1 MGTLAAFG
9 WPGKRGEQ
17 VQSKTDTPIPA
28 ECFARNGGLTGAIG
42 RIVYPVTEQ
51 LPQPRL
57 ISPPMQTNQMT
68 LPRGMG
74 ALHDPTLN
82 KGTAFTESERD
93 ALGLRGLL
101 PPQVQAQEDQ
111 VQRVLENLRKKPN
124 PLERYIFLL
133 SLQDRNE
140 TLYYRVLQDHIEEMM
155 PLIYTPTVGQAC
167 QLYGHIFRRPRGLFI
182 SAADR
187 GRVAEVLGNWP
198 KADVRVIVVT
208 DGERILG
215 LGDLG
220 SNGMGIPVGK
230 LSLYTACAG
239 IDPTQCLPVTI
250 DVGTNNQSL
259 LDDPLYLGLRQR
271 RLTGEAYDALIDEFI
286 TAATNVFPYALI
298 QFEDFANHNAFR
310 FLERYRSRICCFNDD
325 IQGTAAVA
333 LAGIYSALRI
343 TGSSLREQRL
353 LFFGAGE
360 AGTGIGEL
368 VVSALVAEG
377 LSEAQARERCW
388 FIDSQGLVVKG
399 REKLASHKLPF
410 AHNHQF
416 ISDPLEIVES
426 IRPTALIGV
435 SGKPGTFSK
444 EILEKVAVMVKR
456 PIVFA
461 LSNPTSMAECTAE
474 EAYRWT
480 DGRAIFASGSP
491 FDPVKFG
498 DRLFVPG
505 QGNNSYIFPGVG
517 LGVIACAS
525 RFVTDE
531 MFLTAAHTLAQE
543 VQQSDLDRGRIYPS
557 LQRIREV
564 SAAIALAVVRVA
576 QKRGLARK
584 ELAGDPA
591 AAVRALMY
599 DAKYVNYV

>member
-1 MGTLAAFG
+1 
-9 WPGKRGEQ
+9 
-17 VQSKTDTPIPA
+17 
-28 ECFARNGGLTGAIG
+28 
-42 RIVYPVTEQ
+42 
-51 LPQPRL
+51 
-57 ISPPMQTNQMT
+57 MQTNRYP
-68 LPRGMG
+68 LSRGIG
-74 ALHDPTLN
+74 VLHDPTLN
-82 KGTAFTESERD
+82 KGTAFTDSERE

-101 PPQVQAQEDQ
+101 PPQIQSQEDQ
-111 VQRVLENLRKKPN
+111 VARVLENLRKKPN

-140 TLYYRVLQDHIEEMM
+140 TLFYRVLQDHIEEMM

-182 SAADR
+182 AAGDR
-187 GRVAEVLGNWP
+187 GRVGELLRNWP
-198 KADVRVIVVT
+198 KQDVRVIVVT

-239 IDPTQCLPVTI
+239 IHPAQCLPVTI
-250 DVGTNNQSL
+250 DAGTNNQSL
-259 LDDPLYLGLRQR
+259 LDDPLYLGLRQHR
-271 RLTGEAYDALIDEFI
+271 MTGPAYDGLIDEFVTEVTRI
-286 TAATNVFPYALI
+286 FPYAMI

-310 FLERYRSRICCFNDD
+310 FLEKYRNRVCTFNDD

-343 TGSSLREQRL
+343 TKGALRDQKL

-377 LSEAQARERCW
+377 LPEAEARRRCW

-410 AHNHQF
+410 AHEHEF
-416 ISDPLEIVES
+416 FGDPLAIV
-426 IRPTALIGV
+426 RNLNPTALIGV
-435 SGKPGTFSK
+435 SGKPGTFSQC
-444 EILEKVAVMVKR
+444 ILEEIAAKVGR

-480 DGRAIFASGSP
+480 GGRAVFASGSP
-491 FDPVKFG
+491 FDPVTINGK
-498 DRLFVPG
+498 RFVPG

-525 RFVTDE
+525 QFVTDE
-531 MFLTAAHTLAQE
+531 MFLAAARTLADE
-543 VQQSDLDRGRIYPS
+543 VQEFDLEQGRIYPS
-557 LQRIREV
+557 LQRIRAV
-564 SAAIALAVVRVA
+564 SAAIAMAVVEVA
-576 QKRGLARK
+576 RRRGLARN
-584 ELAGDPA
+584 EIHGDLSTA
-591 AAVRALMY
+591 IRALMY
-599 DAKYVNYV
+599 NPEYAEYT

>member
-1 MGTLAAFG
+1 
-9 WPGKRGEQ
+9 
-17 VQSKTDTPIPA
+17 
-28 ECFARNGGLTGAIG
+28 
-42 RIVYPVTEQ
+42 
-51 LPQPRL
+51 
-57 ISPPMQTNQMT
+57 
-68 LPRGMG
+68 
-74 ALHDPTLN
+74 
-82 KGTAFTESERD
+82 
-93 ALGLRGLL
+93 
-101 PPQVQAQEDQ
+101 
-111 VQRVLENLRKKPN
+111 
-124 PLERYIFLL
+124 
-133 SLQDRNE
+133 
-140 TLYYRVLQDHIEEMM
+140 MM

-182 SAADR
+182 SANDR
-187 GRVAEVLGNWP
+187 GRVVELLGNWP
-198 KADVRVIVVT
+198 RPDVRVIVVT

-230 LSLYTACAG
+230 LALYTACAG
-239 IDPTQCLPVTI
+239 IDPNQCLPVTI

-271 RLTGEAYDALIDEFI
+271 RLTGPAYDELIEEFV
-286 TAATNVFPYALI
+286 TAVAAVFPYALL

-310 FLERYRSRICCFNDD
+310 FLAKYRTRVCTFNDD

-343 TGSSLREQRL
+343 TGMSFREQKL

-377 LSEAQARERCW
+377 LSEPEARERCW

-399 REKLASHKLPF
+399 RDNLASHKLPF
-410 AHNHQF
+410 AHDHQF
-416 ISDPLEIVES
+416 LADPIEIVENL
-426 IRPTALIGV
+426 RPTALIGV
-435 SGKPGTFSK
+435 SGKHGTFSR
-444 EILEKVAVMVKR
+444 EILEKIATIVKR

-474 EAYRWT
+474 EAYRCT
-480 DGRAIFASGSP
+480 GGRAVFASGSP
-491 FDPVKFG
+491 FDPVTLDGKE
-498 DRLFVPG
+498 FVPG

-531 MFLTAAHTLAQE
+531 MFLAAARTLADK
-543 VQQSDLDRGRIYPS
+543 VQQSDLDSGRIYPS
-557 LQRIREV
+557 LKLIRDV

-576 QKRGLARK
+576 QKRGLARN
-584 ELAGDPA
+584 ELPPDPTSA
-591 AAVRALMY
+591 IRALMY
-599 DAKYVNYV
+599 DPSYEDYV